1 MSSASYAVTYTSVY
15 TDSEPGK
22 VFWEADEELSDGGS
36 LRVIVYGYDGL
47 PMLPVAPPSPDYEP
61 GPEEPHTPPP
71 PQDEDEHEPMFIQ
84 PHDLDFVPEPIY
96 PELLSRIQKKI
107 QRSMR
112 MMRQRMVR
120 LTILWTEEMMEM
132 MMTPV
137 IPPPSTDTATT
148 RARITVRLQ
157 ATISFP
163 PEAERVDLLMKD
175 KIAHQETIQ
184 IMEDEAYAAR
194 EAWAHSIGLSQAVHS
209 ELQTHQEQMQET
221 EIAKLQETDR
231 RRQAQMVETL
241 RVMEDMRREMGDMQA
256 ELLAL
261 HEQPKRARQ
270 AEGDARVPNHQD
282 APMDADRTEGVVCL
296 IRWIEKMESVFQISG
311 CAIKNQVKFATY
323 TLLDAALTWWNSQI
337 RSLGP
342 DAYSMTWEMLK
353 KKMTGKYCP
362 QGEIKKLEIELWN
375 LKVKENNVPVYTKR
389 FQELTL
395 ICTKFVADETEKIN

>member
-270 AEGDARVPNHQD
+270 AEGDARV
-282 APMDADRTEGVVCL
+282 
-296 IRWIEKMESVFQISG
+296 
-311 CAIKNQVKFATY
+311 KFATY

-395 ICTKFVADETEKIN
+395 ICTKFVADETEKINKYVSGLPDNIYGSVKASKPKTLD